1 MRKKME
7 NDYWKKERKRIAE
20 SERPKTMWLVY
31 SAIAHVM
38 HTPSGHDPIPPTIEE
53 IAERLELGEDE
64 VRKCIRELAS
74 RGVLVKRNFVTMP
87 RESHEGEWDYDRP
100 QLHGRRWTV
109 VEDLPDTREGH
120 MAEVL
125 NMLPELEFA
134 AWARENC
141 RKSPGRIGDDGY
153 PEPPFERY
161 VRTEGGLILHAYY
174 DGGYGEPRRVERHE
188 EGDGKGWDIFWD
200 EIQDIPG
207 IGTVQAYCSGR
218 VVETSRWKDVLE
230 HEGKEEKR

>member
-1 MRKKME
+1 MRKGKE
-7 NDYWKKERKRIAE
+7 GYWEREMRLRADE
-20 SERPKTMWLVY
+20 ERPRTMWLVY
-31 SAIAHVM
+31 AEIAHAM
-38 HTPSGHDPIPPTIEE
+38 LTPSSGDPVPPTIWE
-53 IAERLELGEDE
+53 IAERLALDGDE

-74 RGVLVKRNFVTMP
+74 RGVLVQRNFVTMP
-87 RESHEGEWDYDRP
+87 RESYEGEWDFDRP
-100 QLHGRRWTV
+100 QFHGRRWTV
-109 VEDLPDTREGH
+109 ADDLPDTREGH

-125 NMLPELEFA
+125 DMMPGLEFA
-134 AWARENC
+134 AWARKEC
-141 RKSPGRIGDDGY
+141 RMSPGRIGDDGF
-153 PEPPFERY
+153 PEPPFEQW

-218 VVETSRWKDVLE
+218 VVETSRWRDVLE
-230 HEGKEEKR
+230 GKG